1 MPGGH
6 HHRIVGQVTEF
17 LTGTTESDLP
27 SVTRMLLRADGS
39 MTRLLEALVGLP
51 LALDLTDQHVTTGGT
66 LSCAAR
72 TALGC
77 AEGDQVIVRRS
88 TLTTAGGA
96 AVSVNSVAIRT
107 GDHELTALLT
117 DERLPI
123 GHSLAAGNRHLART
137 VLGAGVERWP
147 APGEQEG
154 LPCVYKE
161 SVLSDH
167 LSHVVAYLHECFN
180 PAYVPLE
187 APR

>member
-1 MPGGH
+1 
-6 HHRIVGQVTEF
+6 
-17 LTGTTESDLP
+17 
-27 SVTRMLLRADGS
+27 MLLRADGS

-51 LALDLTDQHVTTGGT
+51 LALDLTDQHVTTGAT
-66 LSCAAR
+66 LSRTVR

-88 TLTTAGGA
+88 TLTTAEGA
-96 AVSVNSVAIRT
+96 AISVNDVAILT
-107 GDHELTALLT
+107 GDPELTALLT

-123 GHSLAAGNRHLART
+123 GHSLATGNRYLART
-137 VLGAGVERWP
+137 VLGAGVEHWP

-167 LSHVVAYLHECFN
+167 LSNAVAHLHECFN